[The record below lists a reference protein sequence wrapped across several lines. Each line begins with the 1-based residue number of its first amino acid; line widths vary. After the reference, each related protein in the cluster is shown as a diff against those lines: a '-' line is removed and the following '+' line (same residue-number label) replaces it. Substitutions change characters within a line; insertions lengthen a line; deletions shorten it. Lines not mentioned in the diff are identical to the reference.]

1 MLLLGLEEVTVL
13 QIISVE
19 PSPTRVCRLYQAL
32 LEVLGTEPCQE
43 RQAPIHEGPG
53 RKVTVTGSDALG
65 VQAGA
70 QGRGRV
76 PSASGD
82 RLLRG
87 CSSPALPRP
96 LPVSWGSSFSAEAV
110 LA

>member
-53 RKVTVTGSDALG
+53 RKVTVTDSDAL
-65 VQAGA
+65 
-70 QGRGRV
+70 
-76 PSASGD
+76 
-82 RLLRG
+82 RG
-87 CSSPALPRP
+87 CKLECR
-96 LPVSWGSSFSAEAV
+96 AV
-110 LA
+110 GECSLLLETTC